1 MPKKGKKGSRPA
13 AQHTDSL
20 RRDIEANRDAAGEG
34 GVIDPFVDE
43 DGFDIADE
51 LLAALYARD
60 AEDAAAASKS
70 NKEAVSITS
79 DSSSKTKS
87 TSEHSGLRGAG
98 ERFINGLRHRDHSN
112 SDSTDAAANQDSA
125 ATLAGT
131 SPTNSHNRRSSI
143 RKLFGSSPKS
153 PEPSPLDA
161 GALKKKVSRQQ
172 QRKERKAAEVAEM
185 KRQAEEEVKLGAGKP
200 DEAEIERQG
209 ISAMCSA
216 LGVTMH
222 EINPDGHCL
231 YAAVADQL
239 NLHGKVSQPTDYKQ
253 TRKATAQE
261 MRTHP
266 DEYKPFISDSDEHM
280 AGIINKEAGTLNT
293 EQAQEKYFLDYCA
306 AVENTGV
313 WGGQPEIL
321 ALSRAFKT
329 QINVVQAGVPVLKVG
344 EGEFEDGRP
353 LFISYH
359 RKMYGLGEHYNS
371 LRPAQAS

>member
-1 MPKKGKKGSRPA
+1 MPKKGKKGLRPA

-20 RRDIEANRDAAGEG
+20 RKDIEANRNVATN

-43 DGFDIADE
+43 DGFDIAEE
-51 LLAALYARD
+51 LLAALDARD
-60 AEDAAAASKS
+60 AQGSAAAQTPKSVPMTVSNTSKQSTCQASS
-70 NKEAVSITS
+70 
-79 DSSSKTKS
+79 TKAENS
-87 TSEHSGLRGAG
+87 QTGLRGAG
-98 ERFINGLRHRDHSN
+98 ERFINGLRHHKDDN
-112 SDSTDAAANQDSA
+112 DAPSQDPTS
-125 ATLAGT
+125 LAVT
-131 SPTNSHNRRSSI
+131 SPNTGRRSSI

-153 PEPSPLDA
+153 PEQFPLDA
-161 GALKKKVSRQQ
+161 AAPNKKVSRQQ
-172 QRKERKAAEVAEM
+172 QRKDRKAAQVAEM
-185 KRQAEEEVKLGAGKP
+185 RRQAEEEVKAGAGKP
-200 DEAEIERQG
+200 DEAQVERQG
-209 ISAMCSA
+209 ISAMCAS
-216 LGVTMH
+216 LHVNMH

-239 NLHGKVSQPTDYKQ
+239 NLRKKVSRPIDYKQ
-253 TRKATAQE
+253 ARAATAQE

-266 DEYKPFISDSDEHM
+266 DDYKPFISDSDEHM
-280 AGIINKEAGTLNT
+280 AGIVNKEAGTLNS
-293 EQAQEKYFLDYCA
+293 EQAQDKYFLGYCS

-344 EGEFEDGRP
+344 EGEYDGEP

-371 LRPAQAS
+371 LRPAPSAP

>member
-13 AQHTDSL
+13 AQHNDSL
-20 RRDIEANRDAAGEG
+20 RKDIEANRDAAEI
-34 GVIDPFVDE
+34 GVIDPFVDD

-51 LLAALYARD
+51 LLAALDARD
-60 AEDAAAASKS
+60 AQEAAAANNHKQ
-70 NKEAVSITS
+70 
-79 DSSSKTKS
+79 
-87 TSEHSGLRGAG
+87 
-98 ERFINGLRHRDHSN
+98 
-112 SDSTDAAANQDSA
+112 AAPA
-125 ATLAGT
+125 
-131 SPTNSHNRRSSI
+131 SSI

-161 GALKKKVSRQQ
+161 GAPKKKVSRQQ
-172 QRKERKAAEVAEM
+172 QRKDRKAAEVAEM
-185 KRQAEEEVKLGAGKP
+185 RRQAEEEVKLGANKP
-200 DEAEIERQG
+200 DEAAIERQG

-222 EINPDGHCL
+222 EITPDGHCL

-239 NLHGKVSQPTDYKQ
+239 NLRRKPNPPTDYKAA
-253 TRKATAQE
+253 RRATAQE

-280 AGIINKEAGTLNT
+280 AGIVNKEAGTLNS
-293 EQAQEKYFLDYCA
+293 EQAQEKYFLDYCS

-321 ALSRAFKT
+321 ALSRAFGT
-329 QINVVQAGVPVLKVG
+329 QINVIQAGVPVLKVG
-344 EGEFEDGRP
+344 EGEYEGEP
-353 LFISYH
+353 LYISYH

-371 LRPAQAS
+371 LRPAPTA

>member
-1 MPKKGKKGSRPA
+1 MPKKGKKGSKATP
-13 AQHTDSL
+13 QPT
-20 RRDIEANRDAAGEG
+20 EAYAEQP
-34 GVIDPFVDE
+34 GVIDPFVDD
-43 DGFDIADE
+43 DGFDIADD
-51 LLAALYARD
+51 LLASLDARE
-60 AEDAAAASKS
+60 AQNTAASTATAQPIPSGS
-70 NKEAVSITS
+70 NKDAPSVASE
-79 DSSSKTKS
+79 SSAKTEP
-87 TSEHSGLRGAG
+87 THSGLRGAG
-98 ERFINGLRHRDHSN
+98 ERFINGLRHHGHHDN
-112 SDSTDAAANQDSA
+112 DTANQDSA
-125 ATLAGT
+125 HLAGT
-131 SPTNSHNRRSSI
+131 SPNTGRRASI

-153 PEPSPLDA
+153 PESAPIDTAP
-161 GALKKKVSRQQ
+161 KKKVSRQQ
-172 QRKERKAAEVAEM
+172 QRKDRKAAEAAEM
-185 KRQAEEEVKLGAGKP
+185 RRQAEEEVRLGGDKP

-209 ISAMCSA
+209 ISSMCSA

-239 NLHGKVSQPTDYKQ
+239 NLRRKVDTPTDYKLA
-253 TRKATAQE
+253 RRATAQE

-280 AGIINKEAGTLNT
+280 AGIVNKEAGTLNS
-293 EQAQEKYFLDYCA
+293 EQAQERYFLDYCS

-321 ALSRAFKT
+321 ALSRAFRT

-344 EGEFEDGRP
+344 EGEYDGEP

-371 LRPAQAS
+371 LRPAPTA